1 MCLSTVLSP
10 LCTGKCTNL
19 KIRLFLY
26 ASISSLK
33 KGVTVLGVIM
43 PTRTLKLPFT
53 LFKALSSSA
62 RFVLLSF
69 P

>member
-1 MCLSTVLSP
+1 
-10 LCTGKCTNL
+10 
-19 KIRLFLY
+19 LY

-43 PTRTLKLPFT
+43 PTRILKLPFT
-53 LFKALSSSA
+53 LVIALSNSA